1 MKFGGCMKVGDTVRY
16 SKSFKKLAEIAK
28 KDITGVVINVKGKK
42 WAKIHWIDGV
52 VYDEHVDDLE
62 VTKKEYKN

>member
-1 MKFGGCMKVGDTVRY
+1 MVKY
-16 SKSFKKLAEIAK
+16 SQSFKKMSESAK
-28 KDITGVVINVKGKK
+28 KDITGVVIGVKGKK

-52 VYDEHVDDLE
+52 VYNEHVDDLE

>member
-1 MKFGGCMKVGDTVRY
+1 MKIGDMVKY
-16 SKSFKKLAEIAK
+16 SQSFKKMSESAK
-28 KDITGVVINVKGKK
+28 KDITGVVIGVKGKK

-52 VYDEHVDDLE
+52 VYNEHVDDLE